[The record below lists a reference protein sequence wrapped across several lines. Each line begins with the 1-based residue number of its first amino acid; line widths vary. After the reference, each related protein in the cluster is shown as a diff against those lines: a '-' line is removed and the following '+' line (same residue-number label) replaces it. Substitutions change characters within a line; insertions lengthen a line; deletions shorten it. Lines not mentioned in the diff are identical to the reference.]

1 MRRRKPSQADYAR
14 LLALRTGLR
23 RFERWSAE
31 AAQAAGLTPAQHQLM
46 LAIRGHGDP
55 PGPTIGE
62 AAEYLLLQHHSA
74 VGLVDRAEAA
84 GLIRRSRTDADHR
97 VVRLHLTE
105 EGAQRIEAL
114 SALHIQELERLAL
127 DLPAA
132 WSDLAPVPLS
142 PAGIDRT
149 GGGGH

>member
-46 LAIRGHGDP
+46 LAIQGHGDP

-62 AAEYLLLQHHSA
+62 AAEYLLLQHHST

-84 GLIRRSRTDADHR
+84 GLIRRSRTDTDHR

-114 SALHIQELERLAL
+114 SALHLEELERLAL

-142 PAGIDRT
+142 PSGIDRA
-149 GGGGH
+149 GGDAR